1 MKITPLEIRQKT
13 FEKAFRGLDKDE
25 VSAFLVSLSHQ
36 WERMLDENKD
46 LKREREKLE
55 REVQK
60 LREVENTLFR
70 TLKTAE
76 DTGASVV
83 EQANKTAELHLKE
96 TQINCDALVSDSK
109 SKAKII
115 IERAEVEA
123 RAIMEEMSTEV
134 KDLEQNY
141 HIIENQRDNV
151 ISQLKMISGDVMN
164 NVENAKFKES
174 GIETHLKKVKQ
185 MLRETSDRVSNH
197 SDQSMSAIDS
207 MQFEKKKAAPVVEKE
222 ERLESMPVAKSD
234 NEAVRNNHI
243 AGDKPIIKNI
253 APIRVA
259 PVKKKVPEKVSPT
272 GEISFFD
279 QLED

>member
-96 TQINCDALVSDSK
+96 TQINCDALLSDSK
-109 SKAKII
+109 GQAKII
-115 IERAEVEA
+115 IEKAEVEA
-123 RAIMEEMSTEV
+123 RAIMEEMSAEV
-134 KDLEQNY
+134 KDLEENY

-151 ISQLKMISGDVMN
+151 ISQLKMISGEVMSK
-164 NVENAKFKES
+164 VENAKFKES

-185 MLRETSDRVSNH
+185 MLRETSERVSNH
-197 SDQSMSAIDS
+197 SDQSMNVIDAIQ
-207 MQFEKKKAAPVVEKE
+207 MKTTEITPAPEKE
-222 ERLESMPVAKSD
+222 ERLEGLPVAKND

-243 AGDKPIIKNI
+243 TGDKPIMKTPT
-253 APIRVA
+253 PIRTA
-259 PVKKKVPEKVSPT
+259 PVKKKAPEKVSPA